1 MPLIAVSSFLHTN
14 CMKVRIDSMSLTNQD
29 WWSRLK
35 DILTVL
41 ILPALFWVFSVSSN
55 LEAQKSQIIA
65 VKADLLD
72 HKEKLARLED
82 SERQF
87 SVQLAR
93 LETRLD
99 AITRTTDEIRDM
111 LTRLI
116 DAQNRNNGAQ

>member
-1 MPLIAVSSFLHTN
+1 
-14 CMKVRIDSMSLTNQD
+14 MSLVNQD
-29 WWSRLK
+29 WWGKVK

-41 ILPALFWVFSVSSN
+41 ILPALFWGFSVSGT
-55 LEAQKSQIIA
+55 LETQKTQILE